1 LDINDK
7 DKGEGAAP
15 QFGQPSARARRYNS
29 TRVSGFGL
37 RGGRL
42 FFYLAVSLIV
52 QLPHLRSFMLLKSF
66 LRPFAVACA
75 ITATFSACSSGTK
88 EGDTNVE
95 RGYTKKGPAATADG
109 TANGDSAT
117 AGLTRDTVHQVTGK
131 ELYKAASDA
140 KDRNHD
146 GIAD

>member
-1 LDINDK
+1 
-7 DKGEGAAP
+7 
-15 QFGQPSARARRYNS
+15 
-29 TRVSGFGL
+29 
-37 RGGRL
+37 
-42 FFYLAVSLIV
+42 
-52 QLPHLRSFMLLKSF
+52 MLLNYF
-66 LRPFAVACA
+66 LRPFAVACV

-95 RGYTKKGPAATADG
+95 RGYTKKGPAAKADG
-109 TANGDSAT
+109 VANGDSTT
-117 AGLTRDTVHQVTGK
+117 AGLSRDSTHHVTGK